1 MLLQVDFITNDEF
14 VSLYSDYI
22 LILTFILSSISSL
35 NKKDT
40 TQTLQCDANDGW
52 MTTAITDM
60 TGLVNLQKDSY
71 HEFANLTRTWCVK
84 AYKTSF
90 GGDDLCIW
98 EGANR
103 ITFGQGRTEFAAA
116 FIHRLSQNAGK

>member
-1 MLLQVDFITNDEF
+1 MTYLF
-14 VSLYSDYI
+14 YSIPLSQICI
-22 LILTFILSSISSL
+22 LILISTSSSLSSL

-40 TQTLQCDANDGW
+40 TETLQCDTNDGW
-52 MTTAITDM
+52 MTAAITDM

-84 AYKTSF
+84 AYETSF

-103 ITFGQGRTEFAAA
+103 VTFGQGRTEFAAA